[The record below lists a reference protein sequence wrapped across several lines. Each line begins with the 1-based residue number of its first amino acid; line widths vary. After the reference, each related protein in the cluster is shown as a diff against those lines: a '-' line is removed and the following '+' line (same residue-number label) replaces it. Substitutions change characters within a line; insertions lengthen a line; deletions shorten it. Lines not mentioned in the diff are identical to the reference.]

1 MMPLFGNQF
10 RRIDV
15 LELFRTRFKDL
26 FCLTRF
32 AYYPATKRLSNSQN
46 CRSSTPKLQARLN
59 EMSVLYLRSMIE
71 PLRRLFSWG
80 VPTSDTLEFIQLVD
94 TQYNI
99 SQFVEVGAG
108 TGYWGFLL
116 RQRNM
121 YIIPID
127 ANPCHVSSSNGFHTL
142 DSGNVPPF
150 CRVLE
155 GRPDFLRRLVG
166 FRNLF
171 LCWPPRERDLF
182 SSSPELTNL
191 ALNSLTNF
199 QGDTLLFVG
208 EGLASNNRIRYHLS
222 CPSTA
227 ESHRYSTAGPTFNHA
242 VVADWNGK
250 GHTVTPKWPGSY
262 DVLTFWEKVQHKAGQ
277 KVCSISSQ
285 SIVVTEG
292 RRTSRSVHLITS
304 NDFICTQFGF
314 MAKQTVAVDSARYSS
329 QARCPCARTH
339 QLSEFIKTWAGQMAT
354 YLNVGLARRAPVWS
368 VQEVPCIA
376 AHAVK
381 ASPFQIPSTSFS
393 YHATLDSIS
402 RSMQVIVLAL
412 GLFPTNNQ
420 LRTEYCRLH
429 WLAGMETDPMN
440 KKNTTF
446 EGLSNETLP
455 SKVRYL
461 RR

>member
-1 MMPLFGNQF
+1 MPLFGNQF

-127 ANPCHVSSSNGFHTL
+127 ANPCHISSSNGFHTL

-150 CRVLE
+150 CRVLQ

-227 ESHRYSTAGPTFNHA
+227 ESHRCSTAGPTFNHA

-314 MAKQTVAVDSARYSS
+314 MAKQTVAVHSARYSS
-329 QARCPCARTH
+329 QARCPCARRTH
-339 QLSEFIKTWAGQMAT
+339 QLSEFIKTWARQMAT
-354 YLNVGLARRAPVWS
+354 YLNVGLARRAPV
-368 VQEVPCIA
+368 
-376 AHAVK
+376 
-381 ASPFQIPSTSFS
+381 
-393 YHATLDSIS
+393 
-402 RSMQVIVLAL
+402 
-412 GLFPTNNQ
+412 
-420 LRTEYCRLH
+420 
-429 WLAGMETDPMN
+429 
-440 KKNTTF
+440 
-446 EGLSNETLP
+446 
-455 SKVRYL
+455 
-461 RR
+461 